1 MENKSSRRHKEEQH
15 DRSSSSHGSG
25 KKKSK
30 KGILKNSSSSESHR
44 SQAKEYDVPNCT
56 PTKPASRKSHRNSSS
71 SCARVDDL
79 DFEPSYYEARERT
92 HRRNKDV
99 MEEPEI
105 GQNIYDTPK
114 ISSVKWKE
122 DLAAAYDIVAKG
134 SKNGL
139 VSAVNMQIMPNKG
152 AKNVVA
158 DTGSFYEN
166 IGFNDIE
173 GAVIEHEN
181 ESEFDNF
188 LESEG
193 VYDFP
198 RPRKADTIYFNENFE
213 DDIPTYDTPRK
224 KVDDNG
230 FDNDDDEI
238 DCIECDY
245 DIPKVREAT
254 LTPIEEEE
262 SQEYDVPR
270 NNAMVK
276 TPSED
281 NLYENQH
288 FGNSKV
294 DLEPIYMN
302 EIHDDRSSGYRS
314 SSSPSIHSEENLY
327 ENGAVALSSDEL
339 SSQGSHG
346 SQVKIKDEEKNL
358 PFKIMY
364 PYISISMHWTF
375 KIFASVKTS

>member
-1 MENKSSRRHKEEQH
+1 METKHSRRHKEDHQE
-15 DRSSSSHGSG
+15 RSSSSHGSG

-30 KGILKNSSSSESHR
+30 KGILKNSSNNESQKR
-44 SQAKEYDVPNCT
+44 SQSQAKEYDVPNCS

-79 DFEPSYYEARERT
+79 DFEPSYYEVKERS
-92 HRRNKDV
+92 HRRSKEV
-99 MEEPEI
+99 EETDM

-139 VSAVNMQIMPNKG
+139 VSAVNIQIMPNKG
-152 AKNVVA
+152 AKNVIA
-158 DTGSFYEN
+158 DTSFYEN
-166 IGFNDIE
+166 IGFNDVE
-173 GAVIEHEN
+173 GSVMEHENEN
-181 ESEFDNF
+181 ESEFDHF
-188 LESEG
+188 LEAEG

-224 KVDDNG
+224 KVDDNS
-230 FDNDDDEI
+230 FINDEDEI

-245 DIPKVREAT
+245 DIPKVREAA
-254 LTPIEEEE
+254 LTPIEEED

-270 NNAMVK
+270 NNGMVK
-276 TPSED
+276 TNSED

-288 FGNSKV
+288 FGSSKA

-302 EIHDDRSSGYRS
+302 EINDDRSSGYRS

-346 SQVKIKDEEKNL
+346 SQVKN
-358 PFKIMY
+358 F
-364 PYISISMHWTF
+364 
-375 KIFASVKTS
+375 IF